1 MTDDVGTD
9 VAGDPFQG
17 LDFRQVVELLEALDP
32 GMPLATMDI
41 GALFE
46 RFPELADVEVRDVT
60 IESPHGPVGGRIYR
74 ASDSERA
81 GFVWVHGGGFIVG
94 DVEMPEAHWVSLAL
108 AARGIPVLSLDY
120 HKALRGVHYPVPSDD
135 VLAGW
140 TWATTHADQL
150 GVTAA
155 DLHFGGASAG
165 ANLVAGVTKRLRDS
179 ASPLPASLVLAYP
192 LLHGDIPPLSRELQ
206 EKLAAEEVESLS
218 AASVREMNMQYV
230 GSEALLDDRY
240 AFAANGDVSGQ
251 PPVFILN
258 SDTDV
263 LRASG
268 EAYAEQLG
276 LAGVDVTIET
286 EPGTR
291 HGHLNG
297 PDEPGAFPSLDR
309 IATWLQAHDGRAD
322 A

>member
-1 MTDDVGTD
+1 
-9 VAGDPFQG
+9 
-17 LDFRQVVELLEALDP
+17 
-32 GMPLATMDI
+32 
-41 GALFE
+41 
-46 RFPELADVEVRDVT
+46 
-60 IESPHGPVGGRIYR
+60 
-74 ASDSERA
+74 
-81 GFVWVHGGGFIVG
+81 
-94 DVEMPEAHWVSLAL
+94 
-108 AARGIPVLSLDY
+108 
-120 HKALRGVHYPVPSDD
+120 
-135 VLAGW
+135 
-140 TWATTHADQL
+140 
-150 GVTAA
+150 
-155 DLHFGGASAG
+155 
-165 ANLVAGVTKRLRDS
+165 
-179 ASPLPASLVLAYP
+179 VLAYP

-322 A
+322 V